1 MKARD
6 LGSMATE
13 AIIEANKLVEAVQ
26 AGRFFEAAGHG
37 ERIKDL
43 GKTLEAVSWFLH
55 RQACD
60 QAGTDPYDVPTQKEN
75 AS

>member
-1 MKARD
+1 MRARD
-6 LGSMATE
+6 LPTIATE
-13 AIIEANKLVEAVQ
+13 VILEANRLVEAVQ
-26 AGRFFEAAGHG
+26 ARRFFEAAGHG

-60 QAGTDPYDVPTQKEN
+60 QAGTDPYDVPTKEQ
-75 AS
+75 A